1 MAQNIWFLPEGQL
14 YQQALDVRDIGLM
27 YRPKIPQQ
35 QQQQQPQS
43 QRLPRLQVM
52 PSLKDLEF
60 AFQEASKRKVI
71 MELPWGFEGSPG
83 YVLTIQPGEVDTV
96 WSMFEGDVP
105 NDNPMWRHPS
115 RDMGLIHSLIFSSC
129 PDDMIPT
136 GASAA
141 AQSTSGTNHP
151 VVSLPPAD
159 TSKATLQGRLEN
171 MQIATL
177 IQSIQMSK
185 MSGRLQLFDQGVTAQ
200 IYFHEGNPVHATN
213 PEGTGDNAVV
223 EIMTWEAGEFRFFP
237 EETTEERSVK
247 RRVDSMIMEGI
258 TLLDQHKFLAKQGM
272 KPDSYLIRKEA
283 RISPEEFKTRVSRGA
298 PLDLS
303 AQMAMYE
310 LCDGR
315 VRWQDLLSR
324 RPMMKVE
331 WVPLLFNLVSCGLVS
346 INETSPFGGKAQG
359 LTGQDIDRSMIAG
372 VVKALTRAET
382 GIITYPAL
390 LFFIEREFAKSIAF
404 GMPLSLIVFES
415 RIFLGGDPTPQP
427 LPIPA
432 LKEIASRIDSL
443 KRPFDTLA
451 HYETFDFALLLPG
464 LTAKAAR
471 MFGHKVAESLVNVP
485 LMQGQTQ
492 RLLIAGGI
500 ASTPEDTQ
508 DLGRFLA
515 AAREAK
521 NKAKEQRV
529 PLKAFAEL

>member
-1 MAQNIWFLPEGQL
+1 MF
-14 YQQALDVRDIGLM
+14 
-27 YRPKIPQQ
+27 RPKIPAQQ
-35 QQQQQPQS
+35 QQQQLQS
-43 QRLPRLQVM
+43 QRLPKLQVM

-60 AFQEASKRKVI
+60 AYQEASKRKVI
-71 MELPWGFEGSPG
+71 IELPWGPEGSSG
-83 YVLTIQPGEVDTV
+83 FVLTIQTSEGDTV

-105 NDNPMWRHPS
+105 NDNPVWRHPS
-115 RDMGLIHSLIFSSC
+115 RDMGLVHSLIFQSC
-129 PDDMIPT
+129 PDDMIMVPQ
-136 GASAA
+136 SAA
-141 AQSTSGTNHP
+141 AQSNSGANHP
-151 VVSLPPAD
+151 AVAMAPAD

-171 MQIATL
+171 MQMATL
-177 IQSIQMSK
+177 VQSIQMSK
-185 MSGRLQLFDQGVTAQ
+185 MSGRLQLFDQGLTAQ
-200 IYFHEGNPVHATN
+200 IYFHDGNPVHATN
-213 PEGTGDNAVV
+213 PDGIGDNAVV
-223 EIMTWEAGEFRFFP
+223 EIMTWEQGEFRFFP
-237 EETTEERSVK
+237 EEMTEERTVK

-258 TLLDQHKFLAKQGM
+258 TLLDQYKFLQKQGM
-272 KPDSYLIRKEA
+272 KPDAYLIRKEA
-283 RISPEEFKTRVSRGA
+283 RISPDEFKTRVSRGA

-331 WVPLLFNLVSCGLVS
+331 WVPLLFNLVSCNLVS
-346 INETSPFGGKAQG
+346 INETSPFSNNKAQG
-359 LTGQDIDRSMIAG
+359 LNSQDIDRNMIAG
-372 VVKALTRAET
+372 VIKGLTRQET

-390 LFFIEREFAKSIAF
+390 LFFIEREFAKSLAF

-415 RIFLGGDPTPQP
+415 RIILGGDNTPQP

-432 LKEIASRIDSL
+432 LKEIASRIDAL
-443 KRPFDTLA
+443 KRPFDILS

-464 LTAKAAR
+464 ATSKAAR

-492 RLLIAGGI
+492 RLLLAGGI

-521 NKAKEQRV
+521 NKAKEARV